1 MRSVDLVRWRR
12 EGEERVVNEPGCL
25 GAAIRAR
32 DGKKS
37 RTSVG
42 G

>member
-1 MRSVDLVRWRR
+1 MDLVRRR
-12 EGEERVVNEPGCL
+12 NEGEEGGVNEPGCV

-32 DGKKS
+32 DGNKS

-42 G
+42 